1 MGYSLGDFT
10 SNQEEAI
17 QNTFVRRYEGTYK
30 LQERD
35 LRTVFI
41 LCLCNVINVFYMRYD
56 ELKVTSYEGTK
67 VRR

>member
-10 SNQEEAI
+10 SNQDEAI

-30 LQERD
+30 LRD

-41 LCLCNVINVFYMRYD
+41 LFLCNVINVFYMRYD